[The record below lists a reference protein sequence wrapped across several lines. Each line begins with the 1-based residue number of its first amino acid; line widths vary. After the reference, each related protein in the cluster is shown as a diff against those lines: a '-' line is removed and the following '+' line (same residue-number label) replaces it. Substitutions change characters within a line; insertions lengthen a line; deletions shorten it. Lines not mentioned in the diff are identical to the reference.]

1 MSGYDIEIRERDG
14 LVVVRQTRPGHDEPD
29 TIHLL
34 PDDCEAICA
43 AGRRVAAAWQRAIA
57 PEPESAGMWSGLLD
71 AGFGPDDALGGP
83 ADAHGCGR

>member
-1 MSGYDIEIRERDG
+1 MIRERDG

-57 PEPESAGMWSGLLD
+57 PEPE
-71 AGFGPDDALGGP
+71 PVEALGGP